1 MASMFAGGA
10 IAIALLALP
19 ATASGDHIFT
29 SGAYKGSTGQ
39 DRRVAFAADHSGVHV
54 FSTRI
59 RMRCAGGKKRTVR
72 VSVPH
77 VEDLDNATGRFT
89 YERRI
94 GSRTVLRLTGRLAAM
109 EASGT
114 VSRRK
119 GGCESGRRGW
129 TAEHR
134 GADAHDHHPPEPEG
148 EAHAHGTGAM
158 LYSGNRAPYP
168 DLTRASATDR
178 RRADRLRLA
187 SNREAVRF
195 ATVALAEAAGY
206 VADPTI
212 TPIYRPGL
220 VHYRKNGANF
230 WGRLLDPTAPQAL
243 IFWCPTSGECS
254 LAAFMYRAPARP
266 LAPTFGHII
275 GWHRHVPR
283 GGWMMHAWLTGDLA
297 ASFAQCAPFNAMS
310 AYNPSLVYER
320 YQPDVPGVDEPCP
333 DTAEFIP

>member
-1 MASMFAGGA
+1 MFAGGA

-19 ATASGDHIFT
+19 ATAAGDHIFKP
-29 SGAYKGSTGQ
+29 GAYKGSTGQ
-39 DRRVAFAADHSGVHV
+39 DRRVTLAADHTGVHM
-54 FSTRI
+54 FSTR
-59 RMRCAGGKKRTVR
+59 MRLTCAGGKKRMVR

-77 VEDLDNATGRFT
+77 VEDLDDATGRFR
-89 YERRI
+89 YERRV
-94 GSRTVLRLTGRLAAM
+94 GSRIVLRLTGRLAAM
-109 EASGT
+109 EAIGT

-119 GGCESGRRGW
+119 GGCDSGRRGW

-134 GADAHDHHPPEPEG
+134 GAAANDHHPPEPDG
-148 EAHAHGTGAM
+148 ESHAHGTGAM

-168 DLTRASATDR
+168 DLTRASAVTR
-178 RRADRLRLA
+178 GRADRLRLA
-187 SNREAVRF
+187 TNGEAARF

-206 VADPTI
+206 FADPAI

-220 VHYRKNGANF
+220 VHYRKNGPSY

-266 LAPTFGHII
+266 LAPTFGHIL
-275 GWHRHVPR
+275 GWHRHFPR
-283 GGWMMHAWLTGDLA
+283 GSWMMHQWLTGDLA
-297 ASFAQCAPFNAMS
+297 SAFAQCAPFNAMN

-320 YQPDVPGVDEPCP
+320 YRPDTPGVDEPCS
-333 DTAEFIP
+333 DTTGLIG